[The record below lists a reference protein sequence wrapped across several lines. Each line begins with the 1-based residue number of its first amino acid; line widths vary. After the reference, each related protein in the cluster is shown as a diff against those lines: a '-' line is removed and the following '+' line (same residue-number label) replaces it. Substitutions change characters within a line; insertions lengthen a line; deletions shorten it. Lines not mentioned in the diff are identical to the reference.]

1 MLTID
6 YLKHHPQHAATIARW
21 IYDEWC
27 SREGMTFEDVLQ
39 RTLGCA
45 NDDRIPLTLV
55 AIDGDACVGTVSL
68 FVTDLGARPDLTP
81 WLAALYV
88 APERRNQ
95 GVGSALIEALLD
107 IARRLGVTRLYLHT
121 ETAAPFYARRG
132 WQFLLHATNDR
143 DEPTEVFVKEL

>member
-1 MLTID
+1 MLTLA
-6 YLKHHPQHAATIARW
+6 YLKYHPQHATTITRW

-55 AIDGDACVGTVSL
+55 ALDGDACVGTVSL
-68 FVTDLGARPDLTP
+68 FVADLGARPDLTP

-88 APERRNQ
+88 APTHRNQ
-95 GVGSALIEALLD
+95 GVGSALLERLLV
-107 IARRLGVTRLYLHT
+107 IARRLGVKRLYLHT

-132 WQFLLHATNDR
+132 WQFLFHAVNDR
-143 DEPTEVFVKEL
+143 GEPTEVFVKEL